1 MPENTMRIDRHTPG
15 IRLDRLITQKASE
28 VLNAMPDAS
37 GRRDRRGVQ
46 IYECSGGWKAYRSP
60 EPRHAPVWRHAG
72 ESELIIVPWTAMT
85 KSAQPF
91 GLPCYQQ
98 LFAILQILGLLL
110 AIYFVSAL

>member
-1 MPENTMRIDRHTPG
+1 ME
-15 IRLDRLITQKASE
+15 
-28 VLNAMPDAS
+28 
-37 GRRDRRGVQ
+37 GVPLAGTST
-46 IYECSGGWKAYRSP
+46 CSGLAARW
-60 EPRHAPVWRHAG
+60 

-91 GLPCYQQ
+91 ELPCYQQ